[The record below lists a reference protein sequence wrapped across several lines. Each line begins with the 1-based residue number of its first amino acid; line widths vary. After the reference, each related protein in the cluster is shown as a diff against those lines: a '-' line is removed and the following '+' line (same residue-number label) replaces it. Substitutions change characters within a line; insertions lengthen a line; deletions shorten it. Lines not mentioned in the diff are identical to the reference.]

1 MKKSLKEIE
10 LEIIE
15 LKKSH
20 QNKVEDVKRK
30 YNDLTE
36 AFETLSKEYEKVESN
51 PALKAAVKRCNENDV
66 NGRDLKKHLRHS
78 LLSFNC
84 KKCDMIFNDK

>member
-30 YNDLTE
+30 YNDLKE
-36 AFETLSKEYEKVESN
+36 AFETLSKKYEKVKSN
-51 PALKAAVKRCNENDV
+51 PAVKAVKMCNENDI

-84 KKCDMIFNDK
+84 KKCDMIFNDE